1 MNPKSLES
9 TIPHLVYIRVSRD
22 ALAFTSDD
30 IEKTAMLIAED
41 NAHEWEQAHKCKL
54 EIVGIVPKYV
64 STFGNDILFMFKE
77 TPC

>member
-41 NAHEWEQAHKCKL
+41 NAHESV
-54 EIVGIVPKYV
+54 I
-64 STFGNDILFMFKE
+64 FKQE
-77 TPC
+77 FPVYRG